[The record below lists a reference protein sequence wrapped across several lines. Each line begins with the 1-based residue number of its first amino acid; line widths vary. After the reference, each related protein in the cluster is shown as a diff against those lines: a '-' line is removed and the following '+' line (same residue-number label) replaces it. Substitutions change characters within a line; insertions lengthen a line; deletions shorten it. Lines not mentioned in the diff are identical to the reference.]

1 MTVRM
6 DEIRQMLEESGKDL
20 ETNKHMLEDLRR
32 QLDQKTADNRN
43 RKRSNPE
50 CLHVRQ
56 GIINAFVDN
65 ILRSPSP
72 ADRVPVKWGC
82 GDVALD
88 VYLYENHMRT
98 DYEVFKE
105 LYGVEVGTAA
115 AIGEYLYP
123 TGGRGVLTQE
133 LVNSNCAEI
142 QTVFDYMAEKRLQ
155 GAVMSPDLFGI
166 FEDLIRSLQEMDEI
180 PRRLDPRS
188 KLSRACTAIRSE
200 LGGPDVNI
208 FILLDELRAQPGYY
222 DRPAISP

>member
-65 ILRSPSP
+65 ILHSPSP

-88 VYLYENHMRT
+88 VYLYENRMRT

-105 LYGVEVGTAA
+105 LYGVE
-115 AIGEYLYP
+115 
-123 TGGRGVLTQE
+123 E

-188 KLSRACTAIRSE
+188 KLSRACTAIKSE

>member
-1 MTVRM
+1 M

-43 RKRSNPE
+43 RKRSNPD

-65 ILRSPSP
+65 ILHSPRP

-115 AIGEYLYP
+115 TI
-123 TGGRGVLTQE
+123 
-133 LVNSNCAEI
+133 VNSNCAEI

-155 GAVMSPDLFGI
+155 GAVISPDLFGI

-188 KLSRACTAIRSE
+188 KLSRACTAIKSE

>member
-20 ETNKHMLEDLRR
+20 ETNKLMLEDLRR

-65 ILRSPSP
+65 ILHSPSP

-105 LYGVEVGTAA
+105 LYGVEV
-115 AIGEYLYP
+115 
-123 TGGRGVLTQE
+123 
-133 LVNSNCAEI
+133 VNSNCAEI

-155 GAVMSPDLFGI
+155 GAVISPDLFGI
-166 FEDLIRSLQEMDEI
+166 FEDLIQSLQQMDQI

-188 KLSRACTAIRSE
+188 DLSRACTAIKSE

-208 FILLDELRAQPGYY
+208 FILLDELREQPGYY
-222 DRPAISP
+222 DRPAVSP